1 MRALVLGSTGFIGSR
16 VCSKLAE
23 AGIEVVCGAWT
34 DAGADRLAAQ
44 GRSVLRA
51 DIRQPADASDWVRD
65 VDAVINLA
73 FADDD
78 SAAVEVALAQAL
90 VSALAGTDKAL
101 VWTSGVGVVGPSGP
115 AVSDEKAPLQ
125 LDGPFG
131 WRAHGE
137 ALVLAA
143 AADRVRS
150 VVIRPPI
157 VHADGEAAVLGL
169 LAAAV
174 QGGNAVPYP
183 DAGDARW
190 STVHVEDLADLYVR
204 ALTSAQP
211 GTVYIAASAH
221 YVLIRELAEYA
232 SERLGLA
239 GRTESLTLEE
249 LRARVGPMA
258 DLLAAPAA
266 FSGALAGHDLGWHPE
281 APDLLSWRA
290 GKG

>member
-1 MRALVLGSTGFIGSR
+1 MRVLLLGSTGFIGR
-16 VCSKLAE
+16 HVCRKLDE
-23 AGIEVVCGAWT
+23 AGIDVVCGAWT

-44 GRSVLRA
+44 GRAVLRA
-51 DIRQPADASDWVRD
+51 DIRVPAGASDWVRD

-73 FADDD
+73 FAADD

-90 VSALAGTDKAL
+90 VSALAGTGKAL

-115 AVSDEKAPLQ
+115 EVFDERAPLL

-143 AADRVRS
+143 ADRLRS

-157 VHADGEAAVLGL
+157 VHAEGDAAVLGL

-174 QGGNAVPYP
+174 QGADAVPFP
-183 DAGDARW
+183 GAGDARW
-190 STVHVEDLADLYVR
+190 STVQADDLADLYVR
-204 ALTSAQP
+204 ALTSARP
-211 GTVYIAASAH
+211 GTVYIAASEH

-232 SERLGLA
+232 SRRLGLD
-239 GRTESLTLEE
+239 GRTESLTLDE
-249 LRARVGPMA
+249 LRARIGPMA
-258 DLLAAPAA
+258 DLLASPAA
-266 FSGALAGHDLGWHPE
+266 FSGTLAGQDLGWHPK
-281 APDLLSWRA
+281 APDLLSWRGSPA
-290 GKG
+290 